1 MSAGLTTILERLA
14 SQLGSLEA
22 RLTALEAGKV
32 STSSAHVRTTHTNV
46 PDDFHPTTTKRKGK
60 AKAKAKAT
68 APPKAAPAPPT
79 PSVAKHSPHCPYQAR
94 TFPMADKPDH
104 HLIMVVVP
112 TDAAAHVVGRS
123 GKGLKQI
130 HDISGARVAAFQVTT
145 SPDERQVTIRGTDE
159 QIGEALVVLGKRLA
173 RKRVH
178 YPTKKKSEVPTSSS
192 AAPPKPPA
200 RHKPSASSKSTFVLP
215 LDPPHDSP
223 STSRIKEV
231 PPTEEEPTH
240 SGDDDDNPEPTVP
253 SMQMASPPP
262 IPTPVASLVA
272 MGSPSTL
279 SPEAWTPMEVDAV
292 LGFAGPNAQ
301 RAIATMTDTE
311 RRRDYALR
319 LVELGQIPHPSE
331 LSSGPAY
338 ESRRGLQTARR
349 SGYRPPRSRGR
360 GR

>member
-1 MSAGLTTILERLA
+1 MW
-14 SQLGSLEA
+14 
-22 RLTALEAGKV
+22 
-32 STSSAHVRTTHTNV
+32 
-46 PDDFHPTTTKRKGK
+46 
-60 AKAKAKAT
+60 
-68 APPKAAPAPPT
+68 
-79 PSVAKHSPHCPYQAR
+79 
-94 TFPMADKPDH
+94 
-104 HLIMVVVP
+104 
-112 TDAAAHVVGRS
+112 S
-123 GKGLKQI
+123 GEVQI

-145 SPDERQVTIRGTDE
+145 SLDECQVTIRGTDE

-173 RKRVH
+173 HKQVH
-178 YPTKKKSEVPTSSS
+178 YPTKKKTEVPASSS

-200 RHKPSASSKSTFVLP
+200 RRKPSASSKLTFVLP

-223 STSRIKEV
+223 STSGIKEV
-231 PPTEEEPTH
+231 PPTEEESAH
-240 SGDDDDNPEPTVP
+240 SEDDDDDPEPTVP
-253 SMQMASPPP
+253 SVQMASPTP
-262 IPTPVASLVA
+262 ISTPVAPSVA

-311 RRRDYALR
+311 WRRAYALR

-338 ESRRGLQTARR
+338 ESCHGLQMVRR
-349 SGYRPPRSRGR
+349 SGYQPPRSRGR